1 MQLEADN
8 AIDRV
13 LAPVT
18 LDPPQPTI
26 PPTSPAPDDNV
37 INFAERL
44 AAKKKET
51 CCA

>member
-1 MQLEADN
+1 MQLEAAN

-18 LDPPQPTI
+18 PEQPQPTT
-26 PPTSPAPDDNV
+26 PPTSPTPENV

-44 AAKKKET
+44 AARRKET
-51 CCA
+51 YCA